1 MLIVGLCS
9 AISLLYRVEVMNK
22 EVHALIDHDTKD
34 NDFLQQSIEI
44 LSKEVKAL
52 IDHDAQYNDSLQQA
66 IKSTLESTENISK
79 EVKALIDHD
88 SQYNDSLQQAIKST
102 TESTETISKDIK
114 ALIDDEKSLQQ
125 TPNGIARISWEC
137 MSTNTTRQLI
147 DRAENTIV
155 IMPAK
160 AAGTT
165 MKLFADKCNH
175 ASYSN
180 LHLPGNLLSEEEDN
194 DIILT
199 NSWEM
204 PGVITR

>member
-1 MLIVGLCS
+1 MS
-9 AISLLYRVEVMNK
+9 EEVQQ
-22 EVHALIDHDTKD
+22 ALIDLDAKH
-34 NDFLQQSIEI
+34 NDVLQQFTEN

-52 IDHDAQYNDSLQQA
+52 IDHDAQYIDILQQSM
-66 IKSTLESTENISK
+66 KST
-79 EVKALIDHD
+79 A
-88 SQYNDSLQQAIKST
+88 
-102 TESTETISKDIK
+102 ESTETISKDITL
-114 ALIDDEKSLQQ
+114 LIDDAKSNHQQ
-125 TPNGIARISWEC
+125 DMAHISWEC
-137 MSTNTTRQLI
+137 MSANMTRQLI

-175 ASYSN
+175 ESYGN
-180 LHLPGNLLSEEEDN
+180 LQLPGNLLSEEEDN

-199 NSWEM
+199 NNWEM